1 MHIPLFRSIRN
12 LLSKRIL
19 GWSVLAFLLLSLA
32 TPAPAAWSASPV
44 VTSFADPGVQFQS
57 TNLTSPTMRTV
68 TFNETATFGGS
79 TANPISGT
87 VSLAG
92 IGTLSG
98 TGSVYR
104 NDYVWGGAGG
114 VGGFPQA
121 GDLLFTLNTTQR
133 YVGFW
138 WSAGNRDN
146 TVTLLNSSGATLGS
160 FTTADLLTALGGSC
174 GGATEAIDPYCGNP
188 NTSADPTRA
197 SANEPYAYINIRFAD
212 GFQKVRFSG
221 AGFEFDN
228 VSFSETVPP
237 RVSTETTVTLTE
249 PRASCNGV
257 TSSQANAH
265 AYACPKTISIARGA
279 SFAYSPL
286 ANSGITGYSYPA
298 GANLSDAYIFEG
310 VGELV
315 QSGNSVTLSS
325 AETGTYVANYT
336 VSVNGETDTSTITV
350 SVLDAAG
357 TAATTIPVD
366 PRNTSVRLPTA
377 AITGSDEVVL
387 CIHTVTDATGT
398 TEVASPSI
406 RITSP
411 TSVGGV
417 TVINSGSFWRSRAS
431 RSAISS
437 QLQALRI
444 TSEQSGTPVVPS
456 SPIYLR
462 VRFAPGVS
470 AGSNQCV
477 GGTASV
483 LTLFPL
489 EIAGMSDG
497 GTIPLG

>member
-1 MHIPLFRSIRN
+1 
-12 LLSKRIL
+12 
-19 GWSVLAFLLLSLA
+19 
-32 TPAPAAWSASPV
+32 
-44 VTSFADPGVQFQS
+44 
-57 TNLTSPTMRTV
+57 MRTV
-68 TFNETATFGGS
+68 TFNETATFGGN

-87 VSLAG
+87 VTLAN
-92 IGTLSG
+92 IGTLTG

-121 GDLLFTLNTTQR
+121 GNLLFTLNNTQR

-174 GGATEAIDPYCGNP
+174 GGAVEGIDPYCGNP
-188 NTSADPTRA
+188 NSAADPTRA

-249 PRASCNGV
+249 PRSTCAGITSVQAS
-257 TSSQANAH
+257 AH
-265 AYACPKTISIARGA
+265 AYACPKTVSIARGETF
-279 SFAYSPL
+279 SYSPL
-286 ANSGITGYSYPA
+286 ANSGITGYSYPS
-298 GANLSDAYIFEG
+298 GAALADAYVFEG
-310 VGELV
+310 VGESAP
-315 QSGNSVTLSS
+315 SGNSVSLSS
-325 AETGTYVANYT
+325 AESGTYVVNYT

-350 SVLDAAG
+350 SVLDAVG
-357 TAATTIPVD
+357 STATTIPVD
-366 PRNTSVRLPTA
+366 PRNTSVRLPSAT
-377 AITGSDEVVL
+377 ITGSDDVVL
-387 CIHTVTDATGT
+387 CLHNVTDATGN
-398 TEVASPSI
+398 TEVATPSI

-411 TSVGGV
+411 SSVSGV
-417 TVINSGSFWRSRAS
+417 TVINSGSFWRARGSRA
-431 RSAISS
+431 AIASQIGELRVSS
-437 QLQALRI
+437 SDGGA
-444 TSEQSGTPVVPS
+444 PVAPTE
-456 SPIYLR
+456 PIYLR
-462 VRFAPGVS
+462 VRFAPGIT

-477 GGTASV
+477 GGNVRV
-483 LTLFPL
+483 LRLIPL

-497 GTIPLG
+497 ASIPLG